1 MWSCHR
7 LVSCFE
13 HLRTLPPHSQDFLCT
28 SDRAGAVDEMESGF
42 GEVWSSR
49 TFCILL
55 TCAKQLKYEHR
66 FFTIWAK
73 THPGCNFLWQWH
85 RHPDF
90 WIKLVKQKWGEFQP
104 RAAVNRISVIPIM
117 NLKAV
122 LWTLCFHR
130 CYTQKLGLTNLQLI
144 TTQLI
149 QFGFC
154 MGVAKWT
161 EIKGGVD
168 VSGTGSVPE
177 GLGIPRG
184 NSICWLQESNRSF
197 LLGFLYL
204 FTGGLDQMNKFQD
217 TARSW
222 WWWTWSCSGKKAGNP
237 KKAHLW
243 PNCAD
248 LAAIKSLLAQ
258 LQRKK
263 KNLVFSSY

>member
-1 MWSCHR
+1 MGHCPVPHISNTRPLDITCLTGTPEPNCGSSYQGSAQFHNPWMFELR
-7 LVSCFE
+7 LSRRFS
-13 HLRTLPPHSQDFLCT
+13 LAPSQTVTDLQHHPADKAQQ
-28 SDRAGAVDEMESGF
+28 S
-42 GEVWSSR
+42 
-49 TFCILL
+49 
-55 TCAKQLKYEHR
+55 
-66 FFTIWAK
+66 
-73 THPGCNFLWQWH
+73 HPGCNFLWQWH
-85 RHPDF
+85 LHPDF

-122 LWTLCFHR
+122 LWTLCFRR

-154 MGVAKWT
+154 MGGAKRT

-177 GLGIPRG
+177 GSGIPCG
-184 NSICWLQESNRSF
+184 NSICWLQESNGSF

-222 WWWTWSCSGKKAGNP
+222 
-237 KKAHLW
+237 
-243 PNCAD
+243 
-248 LAAIKSLLAQ
+248 
-258 LQRKK
+258 
-263 KNLVFSSY
+263 